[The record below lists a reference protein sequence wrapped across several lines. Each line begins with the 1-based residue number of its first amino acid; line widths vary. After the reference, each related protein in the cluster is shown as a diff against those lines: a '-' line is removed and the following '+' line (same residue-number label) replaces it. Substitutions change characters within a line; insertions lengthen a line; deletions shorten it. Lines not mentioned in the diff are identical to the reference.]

1 MIFRQ
6 RKRFIVELYKFRG
19 FLHKYYVKIVNEEP
33 LIYRKQL
40 YFSKKTANNSQKL
53 LAVPRN

>member
-19 FLHKYYVKIVNEEP
+19 YQHKNDIKKGRGERKGIKFFRKKVQRT
-33 LIYRKQL
+33 IY
-40 YFSKKTANNSQKL
+40 KL
-53 LAVPRN
+53 FAVHRN

>member
-33 LIYRKQL
+33 LIL
-40 YFSKKTANNSQKL
+40 
-53 LAVPRN
+53 